1 LQVERPHAL
10 AMPAVLERFLV
21 DGARGRERQMNGGTG
36 LA

>member
-1 LQVERPHAL
+1 
-10 AMPAVLERFLV
+10 MPAVLERFLV